1 MSKVK
6 VMEVR
11 LCTDEDLEV
20 LERDLPTGLGRVHQ
34 KHLLRAQRHEVSYI
48 GAWDGG
54 RAVGTGVIVWSP
66 SRPDKAP
73 DESIDATAEIAHVQ
87 VHPASRGRGV
97 GTALIRYG
105 EKLAKAAAYRS
116 VTIKVSSEENERAA
130 QLYQRLG
137 YTPTGATVIS
147 DYTWIDADGV
157 EHGASE
163 TDTVLR
169 RHL

>member
-1 MSKVK
+1 MVK

-20 LERDLPTGLGRVHQ
+20 LERDLPTGVGRVHQ
-34 KHLLRAQRHEVSYI
+34 KHLLRAQRHEVSYF
-48 GAWDGG
+48 GAWDGE
-54 RAVGTGVIVWSP
+54 RAVGTGVIVWTP
-66 SRPDKAP
+66 SRPDRVHGE
-73 DESIDATAEIAHVQ
+73 DCDATAEIAHLQ

-97 GTALIRYG
+97 GTALIRHG

-116 VTIKVSSEENERAA
+116 VTIKVSSDENERAA

-137 YTPTGATVIS
+137 YAPTGTTVVS
-147 DYTWIDADGV
+147 DYAWIDADGV
-157 EHGASE
+157 EHEASE